1 MPDDVPPTIRQ
12 DILTAHLQGEA
23 VLLDL
28 NTKRYYRL
36 NATAARVW
44 KALEARLPPARIV
57 DALLADFDVDRA
69 TAEAELTRIL
79 ADLGARGLLV

>member
-1 MPDDVPPTIRQ
+1 MSADLPPTIRP

-44 KALEARLPPARIV
+44 KALEEQLAPPRIV

-69 TAEAELTRIL
+69 TAEAELTRVL
-79 ADLGARGLLV
+79 GDLRARGLLV